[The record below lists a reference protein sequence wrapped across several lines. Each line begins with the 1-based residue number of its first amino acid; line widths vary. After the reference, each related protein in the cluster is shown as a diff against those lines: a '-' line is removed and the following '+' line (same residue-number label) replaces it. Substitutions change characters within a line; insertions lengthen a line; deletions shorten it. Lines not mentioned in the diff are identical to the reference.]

1 MKSGMGTE
9 QGTSKCKTDLARNS
23 VIHRRCAF
31 PERTEAAALI
41 PSSDGEGKAKVY
53 WVCIRCW
60 SRTNLGLVF

>member
-23 VIHRRCAF
+23 VIRRRCAF

-41 PSSDGEGKAKVY
+41 PSPGGEGDAKVY
-53 WVCIRCW
+53 
-60 SRTNLGLVF
+60 